1 MAWMLSKMTRRPG
14 SGARSFGPAMGAMG
28 GFSHYDSRTVL
39 IGTMFVIKMV
49 FIRSDSHL
57 I

>member
-49 FIRSDSHL
+49 LIRSNSHL